1 MGDTEGTAWLH
12 ADPVFAS
19 PRRRRDAQ
27 EVSGEFVIEEI
38 IGGTGRGPLDEEG
51 AEFQQ
56 SSRGHG
62 ENGEEDSDDEVD
74 ANWEKEGVEPPDHD
88 ATNRAAETIARAHGG
103 EGGEGNTGDSSPE
116 TLVVVLID
124 RRDKGALPSEREDAM
139 VGATGEPPARPRL
152 VVHAATAQ
160 AAAATVRASIA
171 GSVVAA
177 AGGLMSAVVASEH
190 VPAALKTPE
199 HAGAGSNG
207 AARSSPERG
216 EAGEGTAALMMS
228 LVRYE
233 RGFSRAALGRS
244 LFFRNLLSVRSSAE
258 RVEVSVRDAS
268 TNVEAMA
275 AVLHFLH
282 HNEVLTGGFDS
293 LQLLAAARLLAVPPV
308 VTHAVK
314 SIAPL
319 LSARNIVR
327 AIRHAHKYTSLEL
340 QKVCVWTS

>member
-124 RRDKGALPSEREDAM
+124 RRDKGALPSER
-139 VGATGEPPARPRL
+139 VSSILKPCSWHSTGG
-152 VVHAATAQ
+152 V
-160 AAAATVRASIA
+160 
-171 GSVVAA
+171 
-177 AGGLMSAVVASEH
+177 
-190 VPAALKTPE
+190 
-199 HAGAGSNG
+199 
-207 AARSSPERG
+207 SPEMHDWCPGRRMRTG
-216 EAGEGTAALMMS
+216 RNQP
-228 LVRYE
+228 LV
-233 RGFSRAALGRS
+233 
-244 LFFRNLLSVRSSAE
+244 
-258 RVEVSVRDAS
+258 
-268 TNVEAMA
+268 
-275 AVLHFLH
+275 AVLDATL
-282 HNEVLTGGFDS
+282 LTD
-293 LQLLAAARLLAVPPV
+293 
-308 VTHAVK
+308 HAF
-314 SIAPL
+314 
-319 LSARNIVR
+319 R
-327 AIRHAHKYTSLEL
+327 KYLF
-340 QKVCVWTS
+340 